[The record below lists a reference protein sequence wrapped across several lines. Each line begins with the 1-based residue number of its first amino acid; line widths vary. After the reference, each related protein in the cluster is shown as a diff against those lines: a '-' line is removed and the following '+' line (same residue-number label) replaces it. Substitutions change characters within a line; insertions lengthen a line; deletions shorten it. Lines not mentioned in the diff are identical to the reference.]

1 MRRYETFVIIDP
13 DLSQDIRDQVVERV
27 EELIAQMDGF
37 LVLTDDWGERK
48 LAYEIKKRARGYYVR
63 FDYCGLS
70 PLVNEIERFFRI
82 DDRALKYMT
91 VLLDKDAD
99 LEKVKEEKAAAEAAA
114 QSKTDME
121 EAPAETHTAPV
132 KAADTAPVKAADTA
146 PVKAADTAPVEAVD
160 TAPVKAVDTAP
171 VEAVDTAP
179 VEAVDTAPAEA
190 VDTAPVKAV
199 RRSGGHCPCKSGGY
213 CPCKSGG
220 YCPCRSGGYC
230 PCKRIR
236 SKPGRDDRRKK
247 RKSTL
252 FR

>member
-27 EELIAQMDGF
+27 EELIGQMDGF

-99 LEKVKEEKAAAEAAA
+99 LEKIKEEKAAKMAAA
-114 QSKTDME
+114 ESKTDME
-121 EAPAETHTAPV
+121 EAPEETQ
-132 KAADTAPVKAADTA
+132 K
-146 PVKAADTAPVEAVD
+146 EVD
-160 TAPVKAVDTAP
+160 TAPVKEVDTAPVKEVDTAP
-171 VEAVDTAP
+171 VEEVDTAPVKEVDTAP
-179 VEAVDTAPAEA
+179 VEE
-190 VDTAPVKAV
+190 VDTAPVKEVDTAPVEESEVNREETKAEQVPSPDEADSAV
-199 RRSGGHCPCKSGGY
+199 ETTPLKN
-213 CPCKSGG
+213 PEEA
-220 YCPCRSGGYC
+220 
-230 PCKRIR
+230 
-236 SKPGRDDRRKK
+236 
-247 RKSTL
+247 
-252 FR
+252 

>member
-27 EELIAQMDGF
+27 EELISQMDGF

-99 LEKVKEEKAAAEAAA
+99 LEKIKEEKAAKEAAKEA
-114 QSKTDME
+114 AKMAAAESKTDVE
-121 EAPAETHTAPV
+121 EAPEETQKEVETAPV
-132 KAADTAPVKAADTA
+132 KVETAPVEVETAPVEVETAPVEVETAPEKEVGTAPVK
-146 PVKAADTAPVEAVD
+146 EVD
-160 TAPVKAVDTAP
+160 TAPEKEVGTAPEKEVDTAP
-171 VEAVDTAP
+171 E
-179 VEAVDTAPAEA
+179 
-190 VDTAPVKAV
+190 
-199 RRSGGHCPCKSGGY
+199 
-213 CPCKSGG
+213 
-220 YCPCRSGGYC
+220 
-230 PCKRIR
+230 
-236 SKPGRDDRRKK
+236 
-247 RKSTL
+247 
-252 FR
+252 

>member
-27 EELIAQMDGF
+27 EELISQMDGF

-99 LEKVKEEKAAAEAAA
+99 LEKIKEEKAAKEAAKEA
-114 QSKTDME
+114 AKMAAAESKTDVE
-121 EAPAETHTAPV
+121 EAPEETQ
-132 KAADTAPVKAADTA
+132 K
-146 PVKAADTAPVEAVD
+146 EVD
-160 TAPVKAVDTAP
+160 TAPVKEVDTAPVKEVDTAPEKEVGTAPVKEVDTAPEKEVGTAPEKEVDTAP
-171 VEAVDTAP
+171 VEESEVNREETKKEDVPSSDEADSAVETTP
-179 VEAVDTAPAEA
+179 LKNPEEA
-190 VDTAPVKAV
+190 
-199 RRSGGHCPCKSGGY
+199 
-213 CPCKSGG
+213 
-220 YCPCRSGGYC
+220 
-230 PCKRIR
+230 
-236 SKPGRDDRRKK
+236 
-247 RKSTL
+247 
-252 FR
+252 

>member
-99 LEKVKEEKAAAEAAA
+99 LEKVKEEKAAEKAAEEAAEMA
-114 QSKTDME
+114 AAESKTDME
-121 EAPAETHTAPV
+121 EAPEETQ
-132 KAADTAPVKAADTA
+132 K
-146 PVKAADTAPVEAVD
+146 EVD
-160 TAPVKAVDTAP
+160 TAPVKEVDTAPVKEVDTAPVKEVDTAP
-171 VEAVDTAP
+171 VEESEVNREETKAEQVPSPDEADSAVETTP
-179 VEAVDTAPAEA
+179 LKNPEEA
-190 VDTAPVKAV
+190 
-199 RRSGGHCPCKSGGY
+199 
-213 CPCKSGG
+213 
-220 YCPCRSGGYC
+220 
-230 PCKRIR
+230 
-236 SKPGRDDRRKK
+236 
-247 RKSTL
+247 
-252 FR
+252 